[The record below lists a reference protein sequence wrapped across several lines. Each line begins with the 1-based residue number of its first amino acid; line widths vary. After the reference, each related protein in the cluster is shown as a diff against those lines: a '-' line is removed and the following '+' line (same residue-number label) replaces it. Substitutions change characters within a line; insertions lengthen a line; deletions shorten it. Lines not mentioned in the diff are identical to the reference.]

1 MSFMFHY
8 VKLMTKTK
16 EIAIIS
22 SVNDVKYE

>member
-8 VKLMTKTK
+8 VKLMTKIK
-16 EIAIIS
+16 EITIIS